1 MGAYDSGAAAARAK
15 WEAAR
20 LRLNSTQKWRLA
32 INSALMLLDASMY
45 VVAGAV
51 VLLLRHD
58 PAELHSQRFGFAI
71 GSVWYLVCCA
81 VIWVIAL
88 HIAGIYHRHVM
99 GDGYQVSALLIKA
112 MFICWVAQ
120 CAFNFFCNFD
130 LNLTSLCLV
139 VIGGWLLTSVERLVA
154 RRIITR
160 TREKGRYAYDTVLIG
175 SVDGI
180 ANTLKFLG
188 RRQQLNY
195 RPIGVCP
202 IRVSEDHAHI
212 LPVDDADGLS
222 RLDAQSVQSWGSTLP
237 VVRYDDHV
245 LAEHIS
251 QLGAQTV
258 MVCDEIPRYSESYNT
273 FSVRMESL
281 GLEIAM
287 LASAADAAGHETQVR
302 SIQGVTIITQRL
314 AQYSLAA
321 QACKRLFDIAVSVIA
336 IVLSLLITVP
346 VAIAIKLTDHGPI
359 FYTQERIGLRGRS
372 FRMIKFRSM
381 VVNADELK
389 AELAKRAGQENR
401 FVFKMKDDPRITKV
415 GHFIRR
421 YSIDELPQFLNV
433 FVGDMSV
440 VGPRPPLPEE
450 YARYNQVY
458 ATRMLVR
465 PGITGPWQV
474 SGRSDLSERESEA
487 LDVSYVQNWSVL
499 GDIIYVLR
507 TIGAVCSHKGAY

>member
-160 TREKGRYAYDTVLIG
+160 TREKGRYTYDTVLIG

-359 FYTQERIGLRGRS
+359 FYTQERIGLRGRP

-381 VVNADELK
+381 VVNADDLK
-389 AELAKRAGQENR
+389 AELAKKVGQENR

>member
-160 TREKGRYAYDTVLIG
+160 TREKGRYAYDTVLVG

-359 FYTQERIGLRGRS
+359 FYTQERIGLRGRP

>member
-154 RRIITR
+154 RRVITR
-160 TREKGRYAYDTVLIG
+160 TREKGRYAYDTVLVG

-287 LASAADAAGHETQVR
+287 LASAADVAGHETQVR

-359 FYTQERIGLRGRS
+359 FYTQERIGLRGRP

>member
-1 MGAYDSGAAAARAK
+1 
-15 WEAAR
+15 
-20 LRLNSTQKWRLA
+20 
-32 INSALMLLDASMY
+32 MLLDASMY

-58 PAELHSQRFGFAI
+58 PAELYSQRFGFAI

-302 SIQGVTIITQRL
+302 SIQGITIITQRL

-359 FYTQERIGLRGRS
+359 FYTQERIGLRGRP

>member
-359 FYTQERIGLRGRS
+359 FYTQERIGLRGRP

-381 VVNADELK
+381 VVNADDLK
-389 AELAKRAGQENR
+389 AELAKKVGQEDR

>member
-1 MGAYDSGAAAARAK
+1 MGAWANTASDARAK
-15 WEAAR
+15 REAVS
-20 LRLNSTQKWRLA
+20 LRLNRTQQWRFLV
-32 INSALMLLDASMY
+32 NSALTLLDAGMY
-45 VVAGAV
+45 VVAGAI
-51 VLLLRHD
+51 VLLLRHE
-58 PAELHSQRFGFAI
+58 PAELYSLRFDFPI
-71 GSVWYLVCCA
+71 GAVWYLLCSA
-81 VIWVIAL
+81 VIWVVSL
-88 HIAGIYHRHVM
+88 HMVGIYHRHVM
-99 GDGYQVSALLIKA
+99 GDGYQVSMLLIKA
-112 MFICWVAQ
+112 MFICWVSQ
-120 CAFNFFCNFD
+120 CAFNFFFNFN

-139 VIGGWLLTSVERLVA
+139 VIGGWLLTFIERIIA
-154 RRIITR
+154 RRVITR
-160 TREKGRYAYDTVLIG
+160 TREKGSYAYDTVLVG
-175 SVDGI
+175 SVKGI
-180 ANTLKFLG
+180 VSTLKFLG

-202 IRVSEDHAHI
+202 IRMDETNSHI
-212 LPVDDADGLS
+212 LPVDDEGELT
-222 RLDAQSVQSWGSTLP
+222 RLDAQSVQSWGNAQT
-237 VVRYDDHV
+237 VVRYDDHL

-281 GLEIAM
+281 GLEVAM
-287 LASAADAAGHETQVR
+287 LASAADVAGHETQVR

-321 QACKRLFDIAVSVIA
+321 KLCKRLFDIVVSAIA
-336 IVLSLLITVP
+336 IVLSSLITIP

-359 FYTQERIGLRGRS
+359 FYTQERIGLRGRP

-381 VVNADELK
+381 VVNADDLK
-389 AELAKRAGQENR
+389 AELAKKVGQEDR

-433 FVGDMSV
+433 FMGDMSV

-487 LDVSYVQNWSVL
+487 LDVAYVQNWSVL

-507 TIGAVCSHKGAY
+507 TINAVFSHKGAY

>member
-359 FYTQERIGLRGRS
+359 FYTQERIGLRGRP

>member
-88 HIAGIYHRHVM
+88 HAAGIYHRHVM

-139 VIGGWLLTSVERLVA
+139 VVGGWLLTSVERLVA
-154 RRIITR
+154 RRVITR
-160 TREKGRYAYDTVLIG
+160 TREKGRYAYDTVLVG

-222 RLDAQSVQSWGSTLP
+222 RLDAQSVQSWGSALP

-359 FYTQERIGLRGRS
+359 FYTQERIGLRGRP
-372 FRMIKFRSM
+372 FRIIKFRSM
-381 VVNADELK
+381 VVNADDLK

-401 FVFKMKDDPRITKV
+401 FIFKMKDDPRITKV

-474 SGRSDLSERESEA
+474 SGRSDLSEHESEA

-499 GDIIYVLR
+499 GDVIYVLR
-507 TIGAVCSHKGAY
+507 TIGTVCSHKGAY

>member
-302 SIQGVTIITQRL
+302 SIQGITIITQRL

-359 FYTQERIGLRGRS
+359 FYTQERIGLRGRP

>member
-58 PAELHSQRFGFAI
+58 PAELYSQRFGFAI

-154 RRIITR
+154 RRVITR

-302 SIQGVTIITQRL
+302 SIQGITIITQRL

-359 FYTQERIGLRGRS
+359 FYTQERIGLRGRP

>member
-154 RRIITR
+154 RRVITR
-160 TREKGRYAYDTVLIG
+160 TREKGRYAYDTVLVG

-222 RLDAQSVQSWGSTLP
+222 RLDAQSVQSWGSALP

-359 FYTQERIGLRGRS
+359 FYTQERIGLRGRP

-381 VVNADELK
+381 VVNADDLK
-389 AELAKRAGQENR
+389 AELAKKVGQENR

>member
-154 RRIITR
+154 RRVITR
-160 TREKGRYAYDTVLIG
+160 TREKGRYAYDTVLVG

-359 FYTQERIGLRGRS
+359 FYTQERIGLRGRP

>member
-88 HIAGIYHRHVM
+88 HIAGIYHRHVL

-359 FYTQERIGLRGRS
+359 FYTQERIGLRGRP

>member
-154 RRIITR
+154 RRVITR
-160 TREKGRYAYDTVLIG
+160 TREKGRYAYDTVLVG

-359 FYTQERIGLRGRS
+359 FYTQERIGLRGRP

-381 VVNADELK
+381 VVNADDLK
-389 AELAKRAGQENR
+389 AELAKKVGQEDR

-499 GDIIYVLR
+499 GDVIYVLR

>member
-154 RRIITR
+154 RRVITR
-160 TREKGRYAYDTVLIG
+160 TREKGRYAYDTVLVG

-287 LASAADAAGHETQVR
+287 LASAADVAGHETQVR

-359 FYTQERIGLRGRS
+359 FYTQERIGLRGRP

-499 GDIIYVLR
+499 GDVIYVLR

>member
-359 FYTQERIGLRGRS
+359 FYTQERIGLRGRP

-499 GDIIYVLR
+499 GDVIYVLR

>member
-359 FYTQERIGLRGRS
+359 FYTQERIGLRGRP
-372 FRMIKFRSM
+372 FHMIKFRSM

>member
-287 LASAADAAGHETQVR
+287 LASAADVAGHETQVR

-359 FYTQERIGLRGRS
+359 FYTQERIGLRGRP

>member
-58 PAELHSQRFGFAI
+58 PAELYSQRFGFAI

-302 SIQGVTIITQRL
+302 SIQGITIITQRL

-359 FYTQERIGLRGRS
+359 FYTQERIGLRGRP